1 MIVDLPIFQ
10 NFWLFSLGSIIS
22 LIGND
27 DITVWWCN
35 GEITWRLFQN
45 QHYSKLSK
53 EFENDQNENLVE
65 TDSNS
70 EYGMENDHDR
80 SEVSINNE
88 ATNLLYSKCLS
99 IGIFL
104 NLVIFT
110 ILPIDQRVSTITA
123 SLITSAIIL
132 LFKKYNE
139 VWISK
144 SRKRDMQILACL
156 LWKFL
161 VKNSCWKII

>member
-1 MIVDLPIFQ
+1 
-10 NFWLFSLGSIIS
+10 
-22 LIGND
+22 
-27 DITVWWCN
+27 
-35 GEITWRLFQN
+35 
-45 QHYSKLSK
+45 
-53 EFENDQNENLVE
+53 
-65 TDSNS
+65 
-70 EYGMENDHDR
+70 MENDHDR

-139 VWISK
+139 V
-144 SRKRDMQILACL
+144 
-156 LWKFL
+156 
-161 VKNSCWKII
+161 